1 MIATDVMARL
11 TPLIRARTEHL
22 PAGAGSPAPETRLE
36 QDLRMDSMAI
46 VQVLEDIEESF
57 GITIP
62 DERLAGVYT
71 VGDLADIV
79 RDAAPTGRRAA

>member
-1 MIATDVMARL
+1 MTTNDVLGAL
-11 TPLIRARTEHL
+11 APLIRAHTEHL
-22 PAGAGSPAPETRLE
+22 TAPPVTVTVDTRLE

-46 VQVLEDIEESF
+46 VQVLEAIEDSF
-57 GITIP
+57 GLTIP

-79 RDAAPTGRRAA
+79 RTTTASAERVA

>member
-1 MIATDVMARL
+1 MTTNDVLRAL

-22 PAGAGSPAPETRLE
+22 PAVPSALTADTRLE

-46 VQVLEDIEESF
+46 VHVLEDIEDTF
-57 GITIP
+57 GLTIP

-71 VGDLADIV
+71 VGDLMDIV
-79 RDAAPTGRRAA
+79 RTTSEAPERIA

>member
-1 MIATDVMARL
+1 MTTNDVLRAL
-11 TPLIRARTEHL
+11 TQLIRARTEHL
-22 PAGAGSPAPETRLE
+22 PAHQGAVTPDTRLE

-46 VQVLEDIEESF
+46 VHLLEDIEDF
-57 GITIP
+57 YGITVP

-79 RDAAPTGRRAA
+79 RTAGPGEWVA